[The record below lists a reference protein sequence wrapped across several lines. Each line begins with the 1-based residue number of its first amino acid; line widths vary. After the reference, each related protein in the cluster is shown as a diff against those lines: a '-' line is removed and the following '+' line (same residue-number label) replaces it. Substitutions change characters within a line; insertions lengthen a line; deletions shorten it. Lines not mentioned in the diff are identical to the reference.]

1 MATSTSLQPPINE
14 HVLGQ
19 TDLNLD
25 AMDPDQSL
33 LAASYDED
41 GPPGIVLTPAMAR
54 MMVELDVSVPVRGF
68 RVRRLL
74 TLEPGQLIET
84 TWAHGDDMPL
94 AAGEVALAWTEFEVI
109 ETQLAVRVTRLA

>member
-1 MATSTSLQPPINE
+1 MATTTSLQTPLNE
-14 HVLGQ
+14 PMLGHHE
-19 TDLNLD
+19 LNLE

-33 LAASYDED
+33 QSAAYDDE
-41 GPPGIVLTPAMAR
+41 GPPGIVLSPAMAR
-54 MMVELDVSVPVRGF
+54 MQVELDVSVPVRGF

-74 TLEPGQLIET
+74 ALEPGQLIET

-94 AAGEVALAWTEFEVI
+94 TAGEVQLAWTEFEVV